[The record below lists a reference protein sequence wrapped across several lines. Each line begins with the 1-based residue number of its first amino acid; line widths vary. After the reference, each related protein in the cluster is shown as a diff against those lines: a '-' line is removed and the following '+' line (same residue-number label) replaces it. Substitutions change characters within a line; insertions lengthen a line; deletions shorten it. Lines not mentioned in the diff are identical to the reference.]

1 MKSRRSVDTELL
13 YRGNHI
19 PGIAE
24 LPDTPPIYHATA
36 YAVKDTDDYD
46 RANRGEK
53 YFYNRTANP
62 NRDCLGE
69 IISYLEYGENT
80 IICSSGMA
88 AISTT
93 LIGLLKA
100 GGHIIVNRSIY
111 GETIELLNCVL
122 YNYGVEVD
130 YVDLTDLSELERA
143 FKPNTVLIYTEIIA
157 NPLTAVVDIEKVA
170 KLAKEHGALTVV
182 DSTFTTPCVIRPL
195 EFGADIVIHSLTKYF
210 GGHSDLTGGSITASE
225 TLIRHI
231 QRAYLLLGCCMDP
244 NSAWLFARSARTM
257 FMRVRRQNEN
267 ANAIAKALKAL
278 PCVKVVYHPSLTDH
292 PQHTLAEKLFTPGM
306 YGAMISFQ
314 VENDLQ
320 KVNAFLHRLELIQYL
335 GTLGGIRTSVT
346 HPATA
351 FKNEFSEA
359 ELHAMGLW
367 EGLIRISVGAEDAT
381 DLINDLS
388 QALQVFNE

>member
-1 MKSRRSVDTELL
+1 M
-13 YRGNHI
+13 
-19 PGIAE
+19 
-24 LPDTPPIYHATA
+24 
-36 YAVKDTDDYD
+36 
-46 RANRGEK
+46 
-53 YFYNRTANP
+53 
-62 NRDCLGE
+62 
-69 IISYLEYGENT
+69 
-80 IICSSGMA
+80 
-88 AISTT
+88 
-93 LIGLLKA
+93 IGLLKA
-100 GGHIIVNRSIY
+100 GDHIIVNRSIY

-231 QRAYLLLGCCMDP
+231 QRTYLLLGCCMDP

-257 FMRVRRQNEN
+257 FMRVRKQNEN